1 MQVNFF
7 VGAFHD
13 AVVLYG
19 FALNETLYA
28 GGDIKDGVNMSHA
41 MWSRSFEG
49 TSSMVHTWTSIGR
62 LQSCFTRIV

>member
-28 GGDIKDGVNMSHA
+28 GGDITDGLNMSHA

-49 TSSMVHTWTSIGR
+49 MSSTVPT
-62 LQSCFTRIV
+62 